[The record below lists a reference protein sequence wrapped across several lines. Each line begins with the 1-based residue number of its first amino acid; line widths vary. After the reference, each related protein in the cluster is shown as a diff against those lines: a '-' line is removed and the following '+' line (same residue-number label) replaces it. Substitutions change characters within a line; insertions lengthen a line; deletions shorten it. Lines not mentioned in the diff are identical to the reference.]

1 MRNVLFNTAV
11 VILVSALVAGCGSG
25 KRPAAEAEKV
35 REFAADL
42 VNRSLYAQAVREYES
57 CLRDYD
63 LEDNEAANL
72 QYAIGNI
79 YFERLRDYAEA
90 LSWYLKIKH
99 FYPESPVVPEAN
111 KKIVACL
118 ERLDRSAD
126 ARQALDETVQLNPS
140 RVQQSRPGAVV
151 ARIGSREITLG
162 DLNFEIDQLPPSARE
177 QFRNQQTKLQ
187 FLREYV
193 ATELLYDTAK
203 RAGLDND
210 QQVVDGAF
218 QAKKALMVRR
228 LMQDKV
234 ADKIHVDEGDIA
246 TFFQAHKDDYAEKDG
261 EGKVVRQKSF
271 DEVKQ
276 QVAQDLY
283 RDKYQHAFQ
292 ELISG
297 MMQTEGVQFFDDQ
310 VK

>member
-1 MRNVLFNTAV
+1 MRKSHPVLFLLLLA
-11 VILVSALVAGCGSG
+11 ALAAGCGSG
-25 KRPAAEAEKV
+25 KRPAKEAEKV

-42 VNRSLYAQAVREYES
+42 INRSLYAQAIDEYES

-63 LEDNEAANL
+63 LSANEAANL
-72 QYAIGNI
+72 QYAIGNL
-79 YFERLRDYAEA
+79 YFERLHDYANA
-90 LSWYLKIKH
+90 MTWYLKLKH
-99 FYPESPVVPEAN
+99 FYPESPVIAEAN

-126 ARQALDETVQLNPS
+126 ARQALDETVQLDPS
-140 RVQQSRPGAVV
+140 RVQKSRPGAVV
-151 ARIGSREITLG
+151 ARIGSREITQG

-177 QFRNQQTKLQ
+177 QFRNPQTKQQ

-234 ADKIHVDEGDIA
+234 ADKIHVDEGDVA
-246 TFFQAHKDDYAEKDG
+246 TYYQAHKADYAEKNDK
-261 EGKVVRQKSF
+261 GKVTREKSLE
-271 DEVKQ
+271 EVKQ

-283 RDKYQHAFQ
+283 RDKYQRAFQ
-292 ELISG
+292 EMIGG
-297 MMQTEGVQFFDDQ
+297 MMQAEGVQFFDDQ
-310 VK
+310 VR

>member
-1 MRNVLFNTAV
+1 MCKRELLLVLSIFA
-11 VILVSALVAGCGSG
+11 ILAAAGCGSG
-25 KRPAAEAEKV
+25 KRPAGEAEKV

-42 VNRSLYAQAVREYES
+42 VNRSLFTQAISEYEG

-63 LEDNEAANL
+63 LKTDEAANL

-79 YFERLRDYAEA
+79 YFERLHNYADA
-90 LSWYLKIKH
+90 LAWYLKVKH
-99 FYPESPVVPEAN
+99 FHPESPIVPEVN

-126 ARQALDETVQLNPS
+126 ARQALDETVQLDPS
-140 RVQQSRPGAVV
+140 RVQKSRPGAVV
-151 ARIGSREITLG
+151 ARIGSREVTLG
-162 DLNFEIDQLPPSARE
+162 DLNFEIDQLPPSVRE
-177 QFRNQQTKLQ
+177 QFRNRETRLHY
-187 FLREYV
+187 LREFV

-228 LMQDKV
+228 LLQDKV
-234 ADKIHVDEGDIA
+234 ADRINVSEGDIDLYYR
-246 TFFQAHKDDYAEKDG
+246 AHKEDYAEKNDK
-261 EGKVVRQKSF
+261 GKVVREKPLA
-271 DEVKQ
+271 EVRQ

-283 RDKYQHAFQ
+283 RDKYQRAFQ

-297 MMQTEGVQFFDDQ
+297 MFQSESVQFFDDQ

>member
-1 MRNVLFNTAV
+1 MRIHSIPIIGA
-11 VILVSALVAGCGSG
+11 ALLLAFLAGCSSG

-42 VNRSLYAQAVREYES
+42 TNRSLYSQAIREYEK
-57 CLRDYD
+57 CLREYD
-63 LEDNEAANL
+63 LDETASANL
-72 QYAIGNI
+72 HYAIGNI
-79 YFERLRDYAEA
+79 YFERLRNYAEA
-90 LSWYLKIKH
+90 LTWYLKVKH
-99 FYPESPVVPEAN
+99 FYPQSPVIPEIN

-126 ARQALDETVQLNPS
+126 ARQALDETVQLDPS
-140 RVQQSRPGAVV
+140 QVQKSRPGAVV

-177 QFRNQQTKLQ
+177 QFRNQETKLQ
-187 FLREYV
+187 FLREYI

-234 ADKIHVDEGDIA
+234 ADRISVDQGDIDNYYK
-246 TFFQAHKDDYAEKDG
+246 AHKEEYAEKDDK
-261 EGKVVRQKSF
+261 GKVIREKPF
-271 DEVKQ
+271 DEVRQ

-283 RDKYQHAFQ
+283 RQKYQLAFQ

-297 MMQTEGVQFFDDQ
+297 MMQSEGVQFFDDQ

>member
-1 MRNVLFNTAV
+1 MRKSHPVLFLLLLA
-11 VILVSALVAGCGSG
+11 ALAAGCGSG
-25 KRPAAEAEKV
+25 KRPAKEAEKV

-42 VNRSLYAQAVREYES
+42 INRSLYAQAIDEYES

-63 LEDNEAANL
+63 LSANEAANL
-72 QYAIGNI
+72 QYAIGNL
-79 YFERLRDYAEA
+79 YFERLHDYANA
-90 LSWYLKIKH
+90 MTWYLKLKH
-99 FYPESPVVPEAN
+99 FYPESPVIAEAN

-126 ARQALDETVQLNPS
+126 ARQALDETVQLDPS
-140 RVQQSRPGAVV
+140 RVQKSRPGAVV
-151 ARIGSREITLG
+151 ARIGSREITQG
-162 DLNFEIDQLPPSARE
+162 DLNFEIDQLTPSARE
-177 QFRNQQTKLQ
+177 QFRNPQTKQQ

-234 ADKIHVDEGDIA
+234 ADKIHVDEGDVA
-246 TFFQAHKDDYAEKDG
+246 TYYQAHKADYAEKNDK
-261 EGKVVRQKSF
+261 GKVTREKSLE
-271 DEVKQ
+271 EVKQ

-283 RDKYQHAFQ
+283 RDKYQRAFQ
-292 ELISG
+292 EMIGG
-297 MMQTEGVQFFDDQ
+297 MMQAEGVQFFDDQ
-310 VK
+310 VR

>member
-1 MRNVLFNTAV
+1 MSKILSGLLLLAGVLML
-11 VILVSALVAGCGSG
+11 ISGCGSG

-42 VNRSLYAQAVREYES
+42 VNRSLYTQAIAEYETV
-57 CLRDYD
+57 LRDYD
-63 LEDNEAANL
+63 LKDEEAANL
-72 QYAIGNI
+72 QYTIANL
-79 YFERLRDYAEA
+79 YFERLRDYAGA
-90 LSWYLKIKH
+90 LTWYLKMKH
-99 FYPESPVVPEAN
+99 FHPESRLVAEAN

-118 ERLDRSAD
+118 ERMDRSAD
-126 ARQALDETVQLNPS
+126 ARQALDETVQLDPA
-140 RVQQSRPGAVV
+140 RVQKSRPGALV

-177 QFRNQQTKLQ
+177 QFRDQEARRQ

-203 RAGLDND
+203 RAGLEDD
-210 QQVVDGAF
+210 QQVVEGTF

-234 ADKIHVDEGDIA
+234 ADRIQVNDGDIDL
-246 TFFQAHKDDYAEKDG
+246 FYQAHKDDYAEKD
-261 EGKVVRQKSF
+261 EKGKVTREKPLSEVR
-271 DEVKQ
+271 Q

-283 RDKYQHAFQ
+283 RQKYQQAFQ
-292 ELISG
+292 ELIG
-297 MMQTEGVQFFDDQ
+297 RMMQSEGVQFFDDQ
-310 VK
+310 VR

>member
-1 MRNVLFNTAV
+1 MRKRELLLVLSLLVIV
-11 VILVSALVAGCGSG
+11 VAAGCGSG
-25 KRPAAEAEKV
+25 KRPAGEAEKV

-42 VNRSLYAQAVREYES
+42 VNRSLFTQAIQEYEN

-63 LEDNEAANL
+63 LKANEAANL

-79 YFERLRDYAEA
+79 YFERLHNYADA
-90 LSWYLKIKH
+90 LTWYLKVKH
-99 FYPESPVVPEAN
+99 FYPESPIVPEVN

-126 ARQALDETVQLNPS
+126 ARQALDETVQLDPA
-140 RVQQSRPGAVV
+140 RVQKSRPGAVV

-162 DLNFEIDQLPPSARE
+162 DLNFEIDQLPPSVRE
-177 QFRNQQTKLQ
+177 QFRNRETRLQ
-187 FLREYV
+187 YLREYV

-228 LMQDKV
+228 LLQDKV
-234 ADKIHVDEGDIA
+234 SDRINVSEGDIDLYYR
-246 TFFQAHKDDYAEKDG
+246 AHKEDYAEKNDK
-261 EGKVVRQKSF
+261 GKVMRAKPL
-271 DEVKQ
+271 DEVRQ

-283 RDKYQHAFQ
+283 RDKYQRAFQ
-292 ELISG
+292 ELIGG
-297 MMQTEGVQFFDDQ
+297 MIQSEGVQFFDEQ
-310 VK
+310 VR

>member
-1 MRNVLFNTAV
+1 MRKFLSVLF
-11 VILVSALVAGCGSG
+11 IGFWLVFANGCSSG
-25 KRPAAEAEKV
+25 KRPAKEAEKV

-42 VNRSLYAQAVREYES
+42 VNRSLYVQAIGEYES
-57 CLRDYD
+57 CLREYD
-63 LEDNEAANL
+63 LSDVEAANL
-72 QYAIGNI
+72 QYAIGTI
-79 YFERLRDYAEA
+79 YFERLHDYANA
-90 LSWYLKIKH
+90 MTWYLKLKH
-99 FYPESPVVPEAN
+99 FHPESPVVAEAN

-126 ARQALDETVQLNPS
+126 ARQALDETVQLDPS
-140 RVQQSRPGAVV
+140 RAEKSRPGAVV
-151 ARIGSREITLG
+151 VRIGSREITLG
-162 DLNFEIDQLPPSARE
+162 DLNFEIDQLPPSARD
-177 QFRNQQTKLQ
+177 QFRNPQAKLQ

-218 QAKKALMVRR
+218 QSKKALMVRR

-234 ADKIHVDEGDIA
+234 ASKIHVDAGDVA
-246 TFFQAHKDDYAEKDG
+246 TFYQAHQADYAEKDDKG
-261 EGKVVRQKSF
+261 QVIRSKSF

-276 QVAQDLY
+276 QVTQDLY
-283 RDKYQHAFQ
+283 REKYQNAFQ
-292 ELISG
+292 ELIGG
-297 MMQTEGVQFFDDQ
+297 MMQAEGVQFFDDQ